1 MHCGSSIVLDFGRE
15 YCGGVRV
22 LTYHADGKC
31 RLRIRFGESLGEAC
45 AELREKGASNDH
57 SLRDFETEPMRY
69 SDMQFGQ
76 TAYRFIRFDM
86 LAGTSLKIKKISGV
100 FEYFDVPAQGS
111 FRYNDERLNE
121 IFDTASYT
129 LKLCVH
135 NGMVWDGAKR
145 DRLVWIG
152 DMHPETLG
160 LLCLYGEQE
169 CIKNSLRFVRN
180 QTTLPAF
187 MNRIPSYS
195 LWWIA
200 TIFLCENVKFRF
212 FAFYI

>member
-1 MHCGSSIVLDFGRE
+1 MQGAYTLRRITRRGVRRIKGKRVHRTTIHCAILKRNRCGIRICNSDRQHIVLFGLI
-15 YCGGVRV
+15 C
-22 LTYHADGKC
+22 
-31 RLRIRFGESLGEAC
+31 LR
-45 AELREKGASNDH
+45 ELRWK
-57 SLRDFETEPMRY
+57 
-69 SDMQFGQ
+69 
-76 TAYRFIRFDM
+76 
-86 LAGTSLKIKKISGV
+86 LKKFWV
-100 FEYFDVPAQGS
+100 FFEYFDVPAQGS
-111 FRYNDERLNE
+111 FRCNDERLNE

-129 LKLCVH
+129 LKLWVH
-135 NGMVWDGAKR
+135 NGMVWDSAKR

-169 CIKNSLRFVRN
+169 CIKNSLRFVRD